1 MAYLIIMQDNSKA
14 VNECKE
20 YDDGSD
26 LLDDLDW
33 LPKNHELKA
42 VIYFGKLLA
51 VSSWE
56 ELRKH
61 VSG

>member
-1 MAYLIIMQDNSKA
+1 MAYLVIMQDKIKD
-14 VNECKE
+14 VDECKE

-26 LLDDLDW
+26 LLDDLEW
-33 LPKNHELKA
+33 LPQNHELKA
-42 VIYFGKLLA
+42 VIYFGKYLA